1 MSRLLMIAG
10 VGVWLIAPWF
20 FSYNPA
26 EPTLFRYGLCLLRD
40 GDSCLRSIWWLD
52 FSLLG
57 AGLMGLG
64 WWLKRRQAKPEA

>member
-1 MSRLLMIAG
+1 MPRLLMIAG
-10 VGVWLIAPWF
+10 LAVWLIAPWF

-26 EPTLFRYGLCLLRD
+26 EPTLFRYGLCILRD

-57 AGLMGLG
+57 AGLIGLG
-64 WWLKRRQAKPEA
+64 WWLRRRRRQVAD